1 MLWRPTNKDENK
13 SMQEAQIT
21 VTDTMKKDVGHEWRT
36 RQKEDKEYKEMD
48 MWTVDKQAKL
58 EGPLPTKPRKWHF
71 QTRIALRSIVKIIRR
86 LSMEQRD
93 AVTSS
98 GLGGLLNLRCTKLD
112 HDLCEWLVQ
121 KFDPK
126 TCSLNVHGRRLLLT
140 ELDVHKLLGIP
151 AEGKTIEL
159 KKSSQAFPKLF
170 EELGVVQGPIKLNAL
185 REYLTKTEG
194 AGEEFMRIFALYIL
208 GAFLCPT
215 TKDVVKQSFIHL
227 IQNVDGMKDYNWSKF
242 TLQFFVRGLCKYNS
256 KSHSQ
261 PNGCLFLIML
271 FYFDRVAPSGC
282 DVGRARSIPSLAYWG
297 DAEIKATLKLFQKS
311 GGYQNE
317 EVDVNFVVDEQMQPC
332 VQSEEMKN
340 MNDIRISKIETT
352 VCDMKSVLEELVVI
366 VKSGITNSS
375 IPKVMEKCE
384 PLQMSKQ
391 QEAGHG
397 HCKCEPGIVAPG
409 VVVQST
415 VVPIV
420 EHVSPI
426 LVPKPNVVVESTVV
440 PTVEHENNTLPPKP
454 NVLVA
459 LENMEENRI
468 PLTPSNLQLDAHLH
482 EQTKQ
487 AKNKIKVRLNNNRRK
502 KIPKLQLIDESS
514 SSIGPYG
521 GPCTQHSDARVD
533 IHSPFTAIAGKKR
546 KATQKV
552 PTKTKLHL
560 DESDSSLD
568 TKEDKFD
575 QSLNLLGKLL
585 GLNFEASA
593 TAIESSTTQIVRPC
607 PLSAEEQI
615 VKAYCFDKDLES
627 SEDIVVMEL
636 FYTPVE
642 FATRFDLCSLQPK
655 TWICGSIINL
665 VVAQLTNAQ
674 RRLFPDKCHRTCNIL
689 SMGRTMQS
697 YVTNILGSLD
707 TLGSFMP
714 VKKYIFR

>member
-1 MLWRPTNKDENK
+1 
-13 SMQEAQIT
+13 
-21 VTDTMKKDVGHEWRT
+21 
-36 RQKEDKEYKEMD
+36 
-48 MWTVDKQAKL
+48 
-58 EGPLPTKPRKWHF
+58 
-71 QTRIALRSIVKIIRR
+71 
-86 LSMEQRD
+86 MEQRD

-271 FYFDRVAPSGC
+271 FYFDCVAPSGC
-282 DVGRARSIPSLAYWG
+282 DAGRARSIPSLAYWG

-317 EVDVNFVVDEQMQPC
+317 EVILSVDVNFVVDEQMQPF

-409 VVVQST
+409 VVVEST
-415 VVPIV
+415 VVPLV

-454 NVLVA
+454 NVVVA
-459 LENMEENRI
+459 LQNMEENRI

-487 AKNKIKVRLNNNRRK
+487 AKNKIK
-502 KIPKLQLIDESS
+502 
-514 SSIGPYG
+514 GPYFVPAEPLLEG
-521 GPCTQHSDARVD
+521 QTQDLV
-533 IHSPFTAIAGKKR
+533 
-546 KATQKV
+546 
-552 PTKTKLHL
+552 
-560 DESDSSLD
+560 
-568 TKEDKFD
+568 DKFV
-575 QSLNLLGKLL
+575 LVVLLVHKVVNL
-585 GLNFEASA
+585 GLVALAVQVAVEGKPSNPPGVNSNKGLVYPLVPGMASNMGFV
-593 TAIESSTTQIVRPC
+593 T
-607 PLSAEEQI
+607 
-615 VKAYCFDKDLES
+615 
-627 SEDIVVMEL
+627 
-636 FYTPVE
+636 
-642 FATRFDLCSLQPK
+642 
-655 TWICGSIINL
+655 
-665 VVAQLTNAQ
+665 
-674 RRLFPDKCHRTCNIL
+674 IL
-689 SMGRTMQS
+689 
-697 YVTNILGSLD
+697 
-707 TLGSFMP
+707 MP
-714 VKKYIFR
+714 VSCIWPDPPTCVASLLSTEAFWPAIGLEMGSYQD

>member
-1 MLWRPTNKDENK
+1 
-13 SMQEAQIT
+13 
-21 VTDTMKKDVGHEWRT
+21 MKKDIGHEWRT
-36 RQKEDKEYKEMD
+36 RQKQDKEYKEMD
-48 MWTVDKQAKL
+48 MWTIDKQAKL

-86 LSMEQRD
+86 LSMEQRE

-140 ELDVHKLLGIP
+140 ELDVHKLLGIL

-194 AGEEFMRIFALYIL
+194 AGEEFMRIFALYML

-282 DVGRARSIPSLAYWG
+282 DAGRARSIPSLAYWG

-317 EVDVNFVVDEQMQPC
+317 EVDVNFVVDEQMQPF

-409 VVVQST
+409 VVVEST

-426 LVPKPNVVVESTVV
+426 LVPKPNVV
-440 PTVEHENNTLPPKP
+440 
-454 NVLVA
+454 
-459 LENMEENRI
+459 
-468 PLTPSNLQLDAHLH
+468 
-482 EQTKQ
+482 
-487 AKNKIKVRLNNNRRK
+487 
-502 KIPKLQLIDESS
+502 
-514 SSIGPYG
+514 
-521 GPCTQHSDARVD
+521 
-533 IHSPFTAIAGKKR
+533 
-546 KATQKV
+546 
-552 PTKTKLHL
+552 
-560 DESDSSLD
+560 
-568 TKEDKFD
+568 
-575 QSLNLLGKLL
+575 
-585 GLNFEASA
+585 
-593 TAIESSTTQIVRPC
+593 
-607 PLSAEEQI
+607 
-615 VKAYCFDKDLES
+615 
-627 SEDIVVMEL
+627 
-636 FYTPVE
+636 
-642 FATRFDLCSLQPK
+642 
-655 TWICGSIINL
+655 
-665 VVAQLTNAQ
+665 
-674 RRLFPDKCHRTCNIL
+674 
-689 SMGRTMQS
+689 
-697 YVTNILGSLD
+697 
-707 TLGSFMP
+707 
-714 VKKYIFR
+714 